1 MTNLRYICLSL
12 LVFIALIDLLLI
24 VNRLNQMDEKL
35 DILQKYITRTDNMFY
50 HKLNH
55 VEDEINELKKLVKKG
70 MSK

>member
-1 MTNLRYICLSL
+1 MTNLRYICLLL

>member
-1 MTNLRYICLSL
+1 MTNLQYICLLL